1 MPTFHSRRRL
11 PGGALAN
18 MKQLMPPAILSE
30 DVQVRAAVG
39 ADAQALTELAFRAK
53 AHWQYPKEWMEAWR
67 SELTVTAEYIAQ
79 HRVVAA
85 HEGSRIVAFY
95 GIEFRD
101 KTALLEHLWV
111 DPAETGTG
119 LGRRL
124 FRLACDDARDHG
136 CVLVELVA
144 DPNAEGFYLRQG
156 ASRVGEVVGEVLGVP
171 RVLPR
176 MRMVLSG
183 ERQAE
188 SQ

>member
-1 MPTFHSRRRL
+1 
-11 PGGALAN
+11 

-30 DVQVRAAVG
+30 IVQVRAAVV
-39 ADAQALTELAFRAK
+39 ADAEKLTELAFRAK
-53 AHWQYPKEWMEAWR
+53 GHWKYPKEWMEAWR
-67 SELTVTAEYIAQ
+67 SGLTVTPEYITQ

-85 HEGSRIVAFY
+85 HAGSRIVAFY

-101 KTALLEHLWV
+101 KTAHLEHLWV

-156 ASRVGEVVGEVLGVP
+156 AIRVGEVVGEVLGVP

-176 MRMVLSG
+176 MRVALPRDRHADS
-183 ERQAE
+183 R
-188 SQ
+188 